1 MMNITSYRIISK
13 NILEVRINNPNKSY
27 SDKLLQITYMVIN
40 YTKRMLVDVNGIDLT
55 GEYIGVL

>member
-1 MMNITSYRIISK
+1 
-13 NILEVRINNPNKSY
+13 
-27 SDKLLQITYMVIN
+27 MVIN